1 MPPDGPI
8 AAPNKARHVEWKKC
22 RKSGCHARDKTGLR
36 RRVSACRQSF
46 RLALSR
52 RPLLALEL
60 LAGLFGALLQVVL
73 QLLLLFLE
81 HFRVGGRAVI
91 GLAEIGERKRN
102 ADELTLAVDTL
113 H

>member
-36 RRVSACRQSF
+36 RRVSACPQSF
-46 RLALSR
+46 WLALLLWR
-52 RPLLALEL
+52 LLAL
-60 LAGLFGALLQVVL
+60 LAGLFGALLQFVL

-91 GLAEIGERKRN
+91 GLAEIGERQDQ
-102 ADELTLAVDTL
+102 ADRLT
-113 H
+113 